1 VIFILVITMFAVVPM
16 LVFYLITDLLEM
28 VLEALGLLSNE
39 S

>member
-1 VIFILVITMFAVVPM
+1 MIFILVITMFAVVPM